1 MLAHYHL
8 DPLDRRITLRR
19 LHVLLA
25 RIPAGVWSNPETA
38 ESWSIE
44 AHLLAGVVDWLGSL
58 VYVTLKAAGVKNP
71 SKPVP
76 IPRPGAQAAR
86 QRPTSSR
93 PAGGQ
98 TRSQS
103 WTEMIRSTAG
113 QDGVQVQVIRN

>member
-19 LHVLLA
+19 LHVLVR

-44 AHLLAGVVDWLGSL
+44 AHLLAATVDWLAAL

-71 SKPVP
+71 SKPTT
-76 IPRPGAQAAR
+76 IPRPGALAER
-86 QRPTSSR
+86 QRRNPSR
-93 PAGGQ
+93 PTGGQ
-98 TRSQS
+98 TRTAS

-113 QDGVQVQVIRN
+113 QEGVQVQVIRS